1 MIIKRFKMHW
11 RNVILA
17 VNTQKQA
24 DIQLVF
30 DTNILVDALTA
41 RGQYFAYAVD
51 LLEMVRNGKVEGWY
65 AHHTL
70 TTVYYLLERAFAAE
84 TQNRKTATDLAQTL
98 VRELLQFLKPLPQVG
113 DELLH
118 IQSMPG
124 DDLEDLLIFHL
135 ASSYLPNPLVVTRDK
150 WFLQHAS
157 LAAAHPK
164 EIIERGLTA
173 WESRDQPIPFTDLAT
188 QQHCIRPQ
196 LERNI
201 HRVLHHGQYI
211 MGPEVAELEGKLA
224 RYTGA
229 QHCITVASGTEA
241 LLIALMALD
250 VKPGDEIITTPFTF
264 VATAEVIALLGATPV
279 FVDIEPDT
287 CNIDAS
293 KIEVAITPRTRA
305 IMPVSLYGQPADMDE
320 INAIAARHGLTVIE
334 DAAQSFGAE
343 YKGHK
348 SCNLS
353 TIGCTSFFPS
363 KPLGCYG
370 DGGAI
375 FTSDDKLAK
384 AMREIRVHGQER
396 RYVHTRIGVGGRM
409 DTLQC
414 AVVLG
419 KLERFEWEVEQRLRI
434 GARYNELFAGKVPT
448 VTQRPDRTS
457 VFAQY
462 TVFVDNREQV
472 QEKLKTAGVPT
483 AVHYPIPLNRQS
495 AYQALSRISNN
506 VSSSDA
512 MAGRVMSLPM
522 SADLSQHEQDQ
533 IFMLVIEALGK

>member
-1 MIIKRFKMHW
+1 LTFGHKFAKNRGARFKAM
-11 RNVILA
+11 
-17 VNTQKQA
+17 
-24 DIQLVF
+24 
-30 DTNILVDALTA
+30 
-41 RGQYFAYAVD
+41 
-51 LLEMVRNGKVEGWY
+51 
-65 AHHTL
+65 
-70 TTVYYLLERAFAAE
+70 
-84 TQNRKTATDLAQTL
+84 
-98 VRELLQFLKPLPQVG
+98 
-113 DELLH
+113 
-118 IQSMPG
+118 
-124 DDLEDLLIFHL
+124 DLLIDVNIVLDVCANRMPF
-135 ASSYLPNPLVVTRDK
+135 APISAAA
-150 WFLQHAS
+150 LQHCKDQGAKLWLYAGSVQTMEFNMVREVIRKAEGQDTQINKRQCAALARRALKVFAQDKHWLAS
-157 LAAAHPK
+157 LAGEGNVFDSQDPEDEQLVRALSRFATGSIK
-164 EIIERGLTA
+164 LLTRDGKLCERYPQHTITPQQYLQSLQQSA
-173 WESRDQPIPFTDLAT
+173 PLSFIDLAG
-188 QQHCIRPQ
+188 QQDNLRPQ

-462 TVFVDNREQV
+462 TVFVENREQV

-533 IFMLVIEALGK
+533 IFMLVIKALGK